1 MTIDR
6 RQTLKLLSAFA
17 VAGCQSTNT
26 DARGLR
32 IVVAGAGI
40 VGASIAYHLAQRG
53 ASVCVIDAAG
63 PATRASRGTFAWI
76 NATWAK
82 QPRDY
87 HALNQASV
95 ENWKTLQ
102 ASLDIPI
109 RWTGSL
115 EWFANKERQDRLATQ
130 IAEQVDWGEPARMVG
145 RQELQTMERNV
156 DFGSATRAAYSPND
170 GALDPVLATNVLLD
184 AAKAHG
190 AEVRYPCQLNDIN
203 TANRR
208 LQEVVTT
215 QGTIPAD
222 KLVLATGAATDVIQQ
237 VAGIDVPQRSTPG
250 VIVITQPMPLLIN
263 AIIVAPG
270 IHVHQ
275 RLDGRV
281 VLGEQDGPPNTD
293 QHVARLQGRPNA
305 FPTRDLALAHAQ
317 RMLAVAQRF
326 VPALNAVIV
335 EDVFIGWRPLP
346 IDGHPVLGFSPKQRD
361 TYIAVMHSGVTLAP
375 IVGRFAAD
383 ELLTDTSVDALSG
396 YRPTRDFST
405 VRRY

>member
-1 MTIDR
+1 MTINR

-17 VAGCQSTNT
+17 VAGCQSTSS

-32 IVVAGAGI
+32 VVVAGAGI

-53 ASVCVIDAAG
+53 ASVCVIDSAG
-63 PATRASRGTFAWI
+63 PATHASRGTFAWI

-95 ENWKTLQ
+95 EYWKTLQ
-102 ASLDIPI
+102 ATLDIPM
-109 RWTGSL
+109 RWEGSL
-115 EWFANKERQDRLATQ
+115 EWFSTEERQAKLATQ
-130 IAEQVDWGEPARMVG
+130 IAEQVEWGEPARMVG
-145 RQELQTMERNV
+145 AQELNAMEPNV
-156 DFGSATRAAYSPND
+156 DFGSATSAAFSPND
-170 GALDPVLATNVLLD
+170 GALDPVLATNALLE
-184 AAKAHG
+184 AAKTHG
-190 AEVRYPCQLNDIN
+190 AEVRYPCQLHDIN
-203 TANRR
+203 TANDR
-208 LQEVVTT
+208 LREVITS
-215 QGTIPAD
+215 QGPISAD
-222 KLVLATGAATDVIQQ
+222 KLVLATGAATEVIRQ
-237 VAGIDVPQRSTPG
+237 VADIDLPQRSTPG
-250 VIVITQPMPLLIN
+250 VIAVTEPIPPLIN

-293 QHVARLQGRPNA
+293 QHAARLQGRPNA
-305 FPTRDLALAHAQ
+305 FPTRALALEHAQ
-317 RMLAVAQRF
+317 RMMAIAQRF
-326 VPALNAVIV
+326 IPALSTAVV
-335 EDVFIGWRPLP
+335 EGVFIGWRPLP

-375 IVGRFAAD
+375 IAGRFAAD
-383 ELLTDTSVDALSG
+383 ELLTNASTEALTG
-396 YRPTRDFST
+396 YRPTRDFSI